1 MSNLDNC
8 NFFCL
13 LDILKLELPKYL
25 NNKIDVSFCV
35 LVECYYIL
43 GLQNQI
49 EIFLKI
55 VFVSLSC
62 VLKQY
67 QLKSYSL

>member
-35 LVECYYIL
+35 LVECYYIYL
-43 GLQNQI
+43 RPPKPN
-49 EIFLKI
+49 
-55 VFVSLSC
+55 
-62 VLKQY
+62 
-67 QLKSYSL
+67 